1 MRELVLHCLEAQAE
15 ALSDALLEAGVL
27 SVSVEDADFGT
38 DDERPLFGEPG
49 TEPDV
54 QAWDRNRVV
63 ALLPDGADPA
73 QIMAEA
79 AEAGELD
86 PALFQDWSLRDVPDA
101 DWVRLTQSQFGP
113 IQVAERLW
121 IVPSWHRDNPDV
133 PGLDLDAA
141 DGAIHIELDP
151 GLAFGTGSHPTTH
164 LCLAWLEAELPAGA
178 TLLDYGCGSGIL
190 AIAARK
196 LGAGPTQAVDIDPQA
211 VQSTVFNAQV
221 NGVELDAMLPDGLK
235 DGTFQVV
242 VANILSNPL
251 KVLAPMLAGRVAPG
265 GQLVLSGVLE
275 RQAEEVAAAYAPW
288 IAMSVCARA
297 TAGSACTA
305 ARPERIAAAQRH
317 GFDHPL
323 PALRHR
329 LQGGA
334 GPVADPQWPGA
345 LRRLLHGVRRPGQSG
360 AARGRSRAAGRDA
373 GSHAGRDCGPG
384 RRAGPCGSSLGSAR
398 DSDCPGFRA
407 GAAVGRRACFLAIPG
422 AALGAAAIHDAA
434 RRAAQPRTDPPAGAG
449 PGRARRRAG

>member
-1 MRELVLHCLEAQAE
+1 MRELVLHCSETQAE

-38 DDERPLFGEPG
+38 EVERPLFGEPG

-54 QAWDRNRVV
+54 QAWDRNLVV

-73 QIMAEA
+73 QIMEEA
-79 AEAGELD
+79 AQTGELD
-86 PALFQDWSLRDVPDA
+86 ASVFDGWSLRDVPDA

-113 IQVAERLW
+113 IHIAERLW

-133 PGLDLDAA
+133 PGLDTALPDQ

-196 LGAGPTQAVDIDPQA
+196 LGAGPTQAVDIDAQA
-211 VQSTVFNAQV
+211 VQSTVFNAEV
-221 NGVELDAMLPDGLK
+221 NKVEVQAMLPDGLA
-235 DGTFQVV
+235 DGTFEVV

-251 KVLAPMLAGRVAPG
+251 KVLAPMLAGRVAAG
-265 GQLVLSGVLE
+265 GHLVLSGVLE

-288 IAMSVCARA
+288 LTMSVWRARD
-297 TAGSACTA
+297 GWVC
-305 ARPERIAAAQRH
+305 
-317 GFDHPL
+317 
-323 PALRHR
+323 
-329 LQGGA
+329 
-334 GPVADPQWPGA
+334 
-345 LRRLLHGVRRPGQSG
+345 LHGKKP
-360 AARGRSRAAGRDA
+360 
-373 GSHAGRDCGPG
+373 
-384 RRAGPCGSSLGSAR
+384 
-398 DSDCPGFRA
+398 
-407 GAAVGRRACFLAIPG
+407 
-422 AALGAAAIHDAA
+422 
-434 RRAAQPRTDPPAGAG
+434 
-449 PGRARRRAG
+449 